1 MALVEKTLKANE
13 SALSLG
19 EGKQKDYKLVEEMAK
34 SLKISKKDQHEWY
47 DDLLT
52 KLIRE
57 RR

>member
-1 MALVEKTLKANE
+1 MVEKTLKANE

-34 SLKISKKDQHEWY
+34 SLKISKKDQHERY